1 MDNQLPRLGYRGRY
15 VAFNGFESLQMYSQF
30 EDNARKIMQLANQE
44 AQRLNCETIGTG
56 HILIA
61 LIRVCSATNNGGL
74 LQIECD
80 LETVR
85 REVRQL
91 IEPANHFVSGKL
103 PLNTEAKQAI
113 EYATKLSGN
122 RSVAPIHLLMGIIQ
136 NENAVATRA
145 VGCLGLSPK
154 EVLRDARAAIAT

>member
-1 MDNQLPRLGYRGRY
+1 
-15 VAFNGFESLQMYSQF
+15 MYSQF
-30 EDNARKIMQLANQE
+30 EDFARKIMQLSNQE

-61 LIRVCSATNNGGL
+61 LIRVCSAKDNGGL

-91 IEPANHFVSGKL
+91 LTPAIHVVSGKL

-113 EYATKLSGN
+113 EYATELCNN
-122 RSVAPIHLLMGIIQ
+122 RSVSPTHLLMSIIQ
-136 NENAVATRA
+136 NENAVATRVLA
-145 VGCLGLSPK
+145 CLGLSPK
-154 EVLRDARAAIAT
+154 ELLRDAHAAIG